1 MAVAPGVPKSLFP
14 LLRLPAGP
22 PFLDDPTAGRADCS
36 RGWEACGHPPW
47 PSEAQ
52 MLPTQNGPVLPSS
65 PVSPV
70 GTHPRDGAA
79 AAGAVR
85 TTWLDEARVT
95 TGTANGEGLSESGL
109 ADMNSAGCPEAGKA
123 TGVTA
128 TEGTGRASTRSLTF

>member
-1 MAVAPGVPKSLFP
+1 
-14 LLRLPAGP
+14 
-22 PFLDDPTAGRADCS
+22 
-36 RGWEACGHPPW
+36 
-47 PSEAQ
+47 

-70 GTHPRDGAA
+70 GTHPRDGDA

-95 TGTANGEGLSESGL
+95 TSTANGEGLSESGL

>member
-1 MAVAPGVPKSLFP
+1 
-14 LLRLPAGP
+14 
-22 PFLDDPTAGRADCS
+22 
-36 RGWEACGHPPW
+36 
-47 PSEAQ
+47 
-52 MLPTQNGPVLPSS
+52 MLPTQNGPILPSS

-95 TGTANGEGLSESGL
+95 TSTANGEGLSESGL

-123 TGVTA
+123 TRVTA